1 MDKNNPQKQKSS
13 LYLLKS
19 KANMLRFICIKIR
32 QYLEKQHFTKENKP
46 LPCSKPGPPHLAFNP
61 AQRAFL
67 YSGTGI
73 TSSSVVYLE
82 YIWMYCLF
90 HNAAATESKD
100 LEKIFV
106 VLFAAKEDWIHS
118 RWRWTNE
125 QAGTFKP
132 AGDQWRKCSS
142 LVKSFIT
149 ATTQSGLYNVDATR
163 VFPCSSVSWII
174 ECTVRHR
181 PCLSGLHELDCF
193 RIINNSNIVK
203 LSKLV
208 GLDLVLA

>member
-19 KANMLRFICIKIR
+19 KANMFRFICIKTR
-32 QYLEKQHFTKENKP
+32 QYLEKQHFAKENKP
-46 LPCSKPGPPHLAFNP
+46 LPCSKPGPPHLAFNHNERSCTLVRGLLLVLLFIWNTSECIDYSTMP
-61 AQRAFL
+61 RPQRAKTWRRFL
-67 YSGTGI
+67 LCFLRRRKTEFTRDDDGP
-73 TSSSVVYLE
+73 TSRQVP
-82 YIWMYCLF
+82 
-90 HNAAATESKD
+90 
-100 LEKIFV
+100 
-106 VLFAAKEDWIHS
+106 
-118 RWRWTNE
+118 
-125 QAGTFKP
+125 KP

-181 PCLSGLHELDCF
+181 PCLSGLHELDYF
-193 RIINNSNIVK
+193 RIINNSNVVK
-203 LSKLV
+203 LSKLI